1 MIVLD
6 RVGSTSA
13 WLRDR
18 AREGAPHGTAVRARE
33 QTAGRGR
40 LGRSWL
46 AAPDH
51 AVLLSVLVRR
61 DLPAQRAPLL
71 ALAAAVAV
79 AEVVPGLGIKWP
91 NDLLAP
97 DGRKV
102 AGILLE
108 AEFAAG
114 RLDHAVVGVGLNVH
128 GHPDL
133 PTATSLDDAFPGRP
147 HDVEALADAIAAAV
161 LAEVERLVDRPE
173 EVLDR
178 WRERSVTL
186 GRQVVVGDVAGEA
199 IGLDPDGALVVRTA
213 SGPKRIVAGDVA
225 LVGP

>member
-6 RVGSTSA
+6 RIGSTSA

-46 AAPDH
+46 AAPDD

-61 DLPAQRAPLL
+61 DLPAPRAPLL
-71 ALAAAVAV
+71 ALATAVAV
-79 AEVVPGLGIKWP
+79 SEVVPGLGIKWP

-114 RLDHAVVGVGLNVH
+114 RLDHAVIGIGLNVH

-147 HDVEALADAIAAAV
+147 HDVDGLAQALTTAV
-161 LAEVERLVDRPE
+161 LAEADALVSRPE
-173 EVLDR
+173 VVLDR
-178 WRERSVTL
+178 WRRRAVTL
-186 GRQVVVGDVAGEA
+186 GRRVAVGEVEGLAVD
-199 IGLDPDGALVVRTA
+199 LDPDGALVVETA
-213 SGPKRIVAGDVA
+213 TGRVRVVAGDVA
-225 LVGP
+225 LIS